1 MRHERVPALAMR
13 ALSFISLLLAS
24 WLIIGHFLPAHCAGT
39 FRVRTW
45 TFDVL
50 GSPLG
55 LEQYG
60 VYRPAGRGLVPVPM
74 TTIIRLGPVGTVNL
88 HTLGHVSLSIFSAA
102 ALHLLGAWLLKRY
115 GVV

>member
-74 TTIIRLGPVGTVNL
+74 STIIRLGPVGTVNL
-88 HTLGHVSLSIFSAA
+88 LTLGHVSLSIFSAA